1 MVEAG
6 KTPCGIDTKAL
17 KTPSIGPRDTMENTT
32 GLKNP
37 YHKRAM
43 AGEKPCGR
51 DSKAIE
57 TKPWTKR
64 APCREH
70 HWLKK
75 TLPKG
80 VMAGKKPCGKEMP
93 FTICL

>member
-6 KTPCGIDTKAL
+6 KKPCGIDSKAL
-17 KTPSIGPRDTMENTT
+17 ETPSIGPRDTMKNTT

-51 DSKAIE
+51 QQGNRDQALDQKS
-57 TKPWTKR
+57 T
-64 APCREH
+64 
-70 HWLKK
+70 
-75 TLPKG
+75 
-80 VMAGKKPCGKEMP
+80 M
-93 FTICL
+93 